1 MRRSRRQTSCTLIS
15 APKTPTGRR
24 CTRTGS
30 SSATTRC
37 SGSGWPSA
45 NSTASWPRKSSRR
58 AAATRSPARA
68 GLFLFALQL
77 LLARLQLT
85 LDLLHRVDFV
95 LLLLLRQVESLGRI
109 DRRPLVGRQFN
120 PHLVDVDLLFLLEGI
135 RHQSGERDDEP
146 DHDEL
151 DEDERHRAP
160 IDLLDGHLGD
170 RLTGDAIDVILVCR
184 DA

>member
-1 MRRSRRQTSCTLIS
+1 MRRSRRQTSCTQIS
-15 APKTPTGRR
+15 APRTRTGRR
-24 CTRTGS
+24 CTKTGS

-37 SGSGWPSA
+37 SGSAWPSA
-45 NSTASWPRKSSRR
+45 NSTASWLRKSSRR

-109 DRRPLVGRQFN
+109 DRRPLVGRQFD
-120 PHLVDVDLLFLLEGI
+120 PHLVDVDLLFLLERT
-135 RHQSGERDDEP
+135 RHQAGERYDES
-146 DHDEL
+146 DHVEL
-151 DEDERHRAP
+151 DDDERHRAP
-160 IDLLDGHLGD
+160 VDLLGGHLGD
-170 RLTGDAIDVILVCR
+170 RLAGDAIDIVLVCR
-184 DA
+184 D